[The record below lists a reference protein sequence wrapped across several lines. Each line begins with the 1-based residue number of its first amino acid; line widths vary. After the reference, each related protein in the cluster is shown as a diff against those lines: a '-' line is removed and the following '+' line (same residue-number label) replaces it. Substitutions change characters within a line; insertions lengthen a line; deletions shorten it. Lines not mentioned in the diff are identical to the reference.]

1 MQVAI
6 LRYNAG
12 NTQSVRHAL
21 ERLGVTPLIT
31 DDPEKLASADK
42 VIFPGVGHAHSA
54 MAYLKSKQLDQLIPQ
69 LKQPFLGICLGMQL
83 LCEHSEEGDTPCL
96 GVFPIKVVKF
106 DQFIDA
112 QQGQTNGQKVPH
124 MGWNNLL
131 KMNGTL
137 ANGLS
142 EKDYMYF
149 VHSYFVELSEYTSAQ
164 TEHIIPFSAMI
175 EKDNFYAAQFHPEKS
190 SQQGSKIIQNFLE
203 I

>member
-31 DDPEKLASADK
+31 DDPDKLASADK

-54 MAYLKSKQLDQLIPQ
+54 MAYLKSKNLDQLIPQ
-69 LKQPFLGICLGMQL
+69 FKQPFLGICLGMQL
-83 LCEHSEEGDTPCL
+83 LCAHSEEGDTTCL
-96 GVFPIKVVKF
+96 GVFPIEVVKF
-106 DQFIDA
+106 DRFVNE
-112 QQGQTNGQKVPH
+112 QTNGYKVPH
-124 MGWNNLL
+124 MGWNNLQEM
-131 KMNGTL
+131 KGTL
-137 ANGLS
+137 TKGLT
-142 EKDYMYF
+142 EADYMYF
-149 VHSYFVELSEYTSAQ
+149 VHSYFVELSEHTSAQ
-164 TEHIIPFSAMI
+164 SDHIIPFSAMI

>member
-31 DDPEKLASADK
+31 DDSEKLAAADK

-54 MAYLKSKQLDQLIPQ
+54 MSYLKDKGLDQLIPQ

-83 LCEHSEEGDTPCL
+83 LCEHSEEGDTECL

-106 DQFIDA
+106 DSFLRTS
-112 QQGQTNGQKVPH
+112 TNEKAKVPH

-131 KMNGTL
+131 QTKGKITE
-137 ANGLS
+137 GLS
-142 EKDYMYF
+142 EQDYMYF
-149 VHSYFVELSEYTSAQ
+149 VHSYFVELSAYTTAQ
-164 TEHIIPFSAMI
+164 TKHIIPFSAML

-190 SQQGSKIIQNFLE
+190 SQQGSLILKNFLE